1 MSDSQAPRPSPASR
15 LQAIRNSGL
24 LDRRGE
30 EQFGQLTD
38 HVRVAMSVPVAII
51 SIVDEHRQVFAGH
64 SGLPEPWASIGE
76 TPITHSF
83 CRHVVEAAEPLVV
96 SDANL
101 HGLVRENLAIVDLGV
116 IAYLGVPIHLPTGEL
131 VGALAAVDTRPRE
144 WTDSDLRFL
153 TSLARVVDTA
163 IGLGVSELKYRT
175 LIDDMNEGFYVGE
188 AIWSGDGHLVDFL
201 FEEINP
207 AFTRLTG
214 LSSAT
219 VLGRPWS
226 TVMPTSLAP
235 LLPVYER
242 VLLTGQDEVVHHK
255 SEVLGGRWFLIR
267 VRKLGRSRFVG
278 FFEDVTEKR
287 RAEINQHLVNHEIG
301 HRLKN
306 SMAMVQAI
314 ATSTLR
320 GLDPVRVSVFEQRL
334 QSLSGAHDN
343 LLDRQWKAAKALTI
357 IATTLGKLGVDG
369 RVRVSGPD
377 VDLGP
382 KAALTLS
389 MLVHE
394 LATNAMK
401 YGSLSVPDG
410 SVDMAWSVDEGTNDA
425 LVTMRWREQGGPPV
439 VAPTRRSFGSSL
451 IRMGMMGGG
460 GATVD
465 YLPDGLKATFQ
476 APLSQLQ
483 VAEF

>member
-1 MSDSQAPRPSPASR
+1 MPDSRAPRPFPANR

-30 EQFGQLTD
+30 EQFGHLTE
-38 HVRVAMSVPVAII
+38 HVRVAMDVPVAII

-83 CRHVVEAAEPLVV
+83 CQHVVDAAEPLVV

-131 VGALAAVDTRPRE
+131 VGALAAIDSLPRE
-144 WTDSDLRFL
+144 WTGKDLRFL
-153 TSLARVVDTA
+153 TSLARVVDKA

-175 LIDDMNEGFYVGE
+175 LIEDMNEGFYAGE
-188 AIWSGDGHLVDFL
+188 AIWSSDGHVEDFL

-214 LSSAT
+214 LSSSV
-219 VLGRPWS
+219 VLGQPWS

-235 LLPVYER
+235 MLPVYER
-242 VLLTGQDEVVHHK
+242 VLRTGQDEVVHHK

-267 VRKLGRSRFVG
+267 VRKLDGSRFVG

-343 LLDRQWKAAKALTI
+343 LLERHWKAAKAHTM
-357 IATTLGKLGVDG
+357 IATTLGNLGVDG
-369 RVRVSGPD
+369 RVHVSGPD
-377 VDLGP
+377 MDLGP
-382 KAALTLS
+382 KAALNLS

-394 LATNAMK
+394 LATNALK
-401 YGSLSVPDG
+401 HGSLSVPDG
-410 SVDMAWSVDEGTNDA
+410 FVDIAWSVEEGTDDA
-425 LVTMRWREQGGPPV
+425 LVTMHWHEHGGPPV

-451 IRMGMMGGG
+451 IKMGILGGG
-460 GATVD
+460 GTTVA
-465 YLPDGLKATFQ
+465 YLPEGLEATFS
-476 APLSQLQ
+476 ASLSQLQ
-483 VAEF
+483 IAEF